1 MTLSYFDQDTV
12 QDTKQQSLTRQIT
25 PLVQEYF
32 DTEWGNPITTEKE
45 MFELLGLEVF
55 VVGLSWDLILRK
67 REALRRAI
75 FRHSIETIAGWGEA
89 EVEALLIDASVI
101 RNRRKINAVITNAR
115 AALTLREE
123 WTDLAE
129 FLWSFDPMP
138 RSVEDTKQLVAALKE
153 RGFTMLGPVTVFALL
168 QCTGIVPAATS

>member
-1 MTLSYFDQDTV
+1 M
-12 QDTKQQSLTRQIT
+12 
-25 PLVQEYF
+25 
-32 DTEWGNPITTEKE
+32 
-45 MFELLGLEVF
+45 
-55 VVGLSWDLILRK
+55 
-67 REALRRAI
+67 
-75 FRHSIETIAGWGEA
+75 
-89 EVEALLIDASVI
+89 LIDASVI

-123 WTDLAE
+123 GTDLAE